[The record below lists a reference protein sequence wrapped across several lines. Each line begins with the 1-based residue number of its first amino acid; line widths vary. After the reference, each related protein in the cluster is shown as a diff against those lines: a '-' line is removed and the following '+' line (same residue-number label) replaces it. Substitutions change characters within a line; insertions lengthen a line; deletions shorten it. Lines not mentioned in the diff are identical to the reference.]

1 MFSRALS
8 PHGKTDKDIQ
18 LYLDVGEL
26 VMSIKDLVQEMLA
39 KYSSNEEM
47 LDAWIQWASNPT
59 SKSAGFGLDEN
70 YPLITSN
77 MLQRFSINREDAE
90 KCVNALKEESGK
102 LRNSGCSVNDLRNE
116 IIGQAESSRT
126 WCRILKE
133 KLEKSSLDAK
143 RVAYLLIT
151 LKSRGFEINYSP
163 YWFRSGLDSLDQF
176 FAYYIAAYGKI
187 YSKSIEDELFR
198 IGLWN
203 KLWYK
208 PVKSSGRIQTVIAPL
223 PTLEELGFNEAD
235 FVERKDVKQI
245 IEQLFSD
252 RRFREL
258 EVLDEMSKAPFG
270 FLRFND
276 EVSSIKE
283 IASICGVYG
292 NVVAISPFL
301 LDQVRDI
308 LHAQKQVRIRNFGQK
323 TENILTQFCDALW
336 PECEL
341 TSNVEGEQT
350 LWRLDSSVHPRLY
363 IYLAVWLTESDLSR
377 LFHDRSINAIFIVL
391 NQAIPSARR
400 ILSSKIVNFRYL
412 ELLLPAGDSFRHEK
426 VTGERFGYSDRIIEL
441 ITKKS
446 VAGLKVSEAPKVIE
460 TQVSKTLL
468 VQNPKNENPI
478 PTAAP
483 FESQFLT
490 VLLGTNS
497 KGLVSWVPAQE
508 RNWSMSIVGSAGTG
522 KTQILKGILGE
533 LQKHAVPYLLFDFRN
548 DYSERGSD
556 TSDFGKLLDLG
567 KISINP
573 LELDASNKPLDQKHQ
588 VSDIIDLVYKIGDR
602 QTEYVRQAIQRA
614 YEKRG
619 ILNDKPETWKNLYPT
634 FTDVEDAL
642 KSMAE
647 EGPSE
652 VRSSIGG
659 IFARLSPIF
668 EYQVFSST
676 NTVIPFEALIKGQT
690 IVSLGALPNDNLK
703 AIVCEFML
711 RKLRY
716 FLYSLSESRSP
727 RLFAVIDEAHRLK
740 YEREASAG
748 ILLKEGRKYGV
759 GLILATQD
767 PVDFTDLVYNNVGA
781 ILSLQL
787 NEPKY
792 AKNVGEKIGVTGDEI
807 KDGLSEKFSAYV
819 RFSNSPGAIK
829 FKIKPYYER
838 I

>member
-1 MFSRALS
+1 
-8 PHGKTDKDIQ
+8 
-18 LYLDVGEL
+18 
-26 VMSIKDLVQEMLA
+26 MSIKGLVQEMLA
-39 KYSSNEEM
+39 KYSNNEAM

-59 SKSAGFGLDEN
+59 SKSAGFGLEEN
-70 YPLITSN
+70 YSFIRSN
-77 MLQRFSINREDAE
+77 LLQRYSISREDAE
-90 KCVNALKEESGK
+90 QYVNALKDESDK
-102 LRNSGCSVNDLRNE
+102 LRNSGYAVGDLQKE
-116 IIGQAESSRT
+116 IMEQAESNRT
-126 WCRILKE
+126 WCSILKE

-143 RVAYLLIT
+143 RAAYLLIT
-151 LKSRGFEINYSP
+151 LKSRGFEIDHLL
-163 YWFRSGLDSLDQF
+163 YWSWFEFLNQF
-176 FAYYIAAYGKI
+176 LAYYMAAYGKI
-187 YSKSIEDELFR
+187 YSKSTEDELLK
-198 IGLWN
+198 IGVWN

-208 PVKSSGRIQTVIAPL
+208 PVKSSGRVQTVIAPL
-223 PTLEELGFNEAD
+223 LTLEELSLNEAD
-235 FVERKDVKQI
+235 LVQKKDVKQL

-252 RRFREL
+252 RRFEEL
-258 EVLDEMSKAPFG
+258 ALVDEVSKAPFG
-270 FLRFND
+270 FRKFNN
-276 EVSSIKE
+276 EVHSVE
-283 IASICGVYG
+283 RIASICGAYG
-292 NVVAISPFL
+292 NGVAISPFL
-301 LDQVRDI
+301 LDQVRDT
-308 LHAQKQVRIRNFGQK
+308 LHSQKQERIRNFGQK
-323 TENILTQFCDALW
+323 IENRIVQLCNELW

-341 TSNVEGEQT
+341 TSNAEGEQS
-350 LWRLDSSVHPRLY
+350 LWRLDSSVHPRLH
-363 IYLAVWLTESDLSR
+363 IYLTLWLTEADLTR
-377 LFHDRSINAIFIVL
+377 LFPDRPINAIFIVL
-391 NQAIPSARR
+391 NQSIPSAKR
-400 ILSSKIVNFRYL
+400 ILSSKIANFGYL
-412 ELLLPAGDSFRHEK
+412 ELLFPAGDSFRHEK
-426 VTGERFGYSDRIIEL
+426 VAGERFGYSDRIIEL

-446 VAGLKVSEAPKVIE
+446 DTGFKGSEVPKAIESYVSR
-460 TQVSKTLL
+460 TSS

-478 PTAAP
+478 PPAAP
-483 FESQFLT
+483 LESTFLS
-490 VLLGTNS
+490 VLLGSNS
-497 KGLVSWVPAQE
+497 KGDIVWVPAQE

-522 KTQILKGILGE
+522 KTQILKGILNE
-533 LQKHAVPYLLFDFRN
+533 LKKYGVPYLLFDFRN
-548 DYSERGSD
+548 DYSERGSA
-556 TSDFGKLLDLG
+556 TSDFGKILDLG

-573 LELDASNKPLDQKHQ
+573 LELDAGNKPLDQKHQ

-602 QTEYVRQAIQRA
+602 QTEYVRQAIQHA

-619 ILNDKPETWKNLYPT
+619 ILQDKPGTWKNPYPT

-652 VRSSIGG
+652 VRNSVEG

-676 NTVIPFEALIKGQT
+676 NTVIPFEALVKGQT
-690 IVSLGALPNDNLK
+690 IVSLGTLPNDNLK

-767 PVDFTDLVYNNVGA
+767 PVDFTDLVYNNIGA

-792 AKNVGEKIGVTGDEI
+792 AKNVGEKIGVSGDEI

-819 RFSNSPGAIK
+819 RFSNSGAVK

-838 I
+838 ILT